1 MVKTN
6 NDILRDLYIQKLFLA
21 KGDMSIND
29 FARHAG
35 ISAGNFCRMLK
46 GQAAKPETLRKVAD
60 ARPDIEFL
68 YEELMYAAGYFSLEP
83 GKTQVKSQKQ
93 GSIQGELIA
102 LPILKGLK
110 GPKNKILTS
119 NSCGIYY
126 YPKAELEHEK
136 SFVYSVTD
144 DGLAPLIKTG
154 DMVIFDSVKT
164 PKDGDI
170 VLFRVNRERCLVRY
184 YRSINSKIIAYGTA
198 REQLPEY
205 FTKNNVEIIGVA
217 IKALLNL

>member
-1 MVKTN
+1 MQKTN
-6 NDILRDLYIQKLFLA
+6 NEILRELYIQKLFLA

-29 FARHAG
+29 FARRAG

-46 GQAAKPETLRKVAD
+46 GQAAKPDTLKKIAD

-83 GKTQVKSQKQ
+83 GKSQVKSQKH
-93 GSIQGELIA
+93 GTVQGELIA
-102 LPILKGLK
+102 LPVLKSLKGS
-110 GPKNKILTS
+110 KNKILTS

-126 YPKAELEHEK
+126 YPKAELENDK
-136 SFVYSVTD
+136 SFVYSITD

-154 DMVIFDSVKT
+154 DMVVFDSIKV
-164 PKDGDI
+164 PKDGDV
-170 VLFRVNRERCLVRY
+170 VLFRIKRERCFVRY
-184 YRSINSKIIAYGTA
+184 YRSMSSKIIAYGSG

-205 FTKNNVEIIGVA
+205 FSKNDVEIIGVA